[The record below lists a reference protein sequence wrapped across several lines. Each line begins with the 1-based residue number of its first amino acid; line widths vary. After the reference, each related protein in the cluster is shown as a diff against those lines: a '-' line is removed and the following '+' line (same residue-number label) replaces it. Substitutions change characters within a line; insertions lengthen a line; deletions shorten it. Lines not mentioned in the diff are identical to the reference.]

1 MEPKKKGFVG
11 TAIYLLL
18 TVLLICSNATAQ
30 DASTPTI
37 DTGDTAWVLAAAALV
52 LLMTPGLGLF
62 YGGMVRRKNVV
73 SMLTQCFIVICLV
86 SVQWVLFGYSLAF
99 GPDIGNGLI
108 GGLQWAG
115 LAGVGQTPNA
125 DYAATIPHIAFMLFQ
140 LMFAI
145 ITPALIY
152 GAFADR
158 IKFSTMIVFT
168 LLWTTIVYDPVC
180 HWVWGVGGFLS
191 LAKLGALDFAGGTVV
206 HITAGISALAAALV
220 IGRRKGFKTEDMAPG
235 NVPMIILGGG
245 LLWFG
250 WFGFNAG
257 SALGANGIA
266 ASAFL
271 ATNTACAAAGITW
284 MVASWLHM
292 GKPNAAGI
300 VTGAVAGLVAVTPAS
315 GFVGP
320 MESMVIGA
328 LAGLICYIAMF
339 LKNTY
344 TRIDDSLDVFACHGV
359 GGTIGALATG
369 LFCSSAVNSVVKYN
383 GLLVGGG
390 MTQLLIQAQAVAA
403 SAIYAF
409 VMTLIIFKVLDL
421 TMGLRV
427 TDEQEIAGLDITQHG
442 EKAYA

>member
-1 MEPKKKGFVG
+1 
-11 TAIYLLL
+11 
-18 TVLLICSNATAQ
+18 
-30 DASTPTI
+30 
-37 DTGDTAWVLAAAALV
+37 
-52 LLMTPGLGLF
+52 LF

-73 SMLTQCFIVICLV
+73 SMLTQCFIVICLI

-108 GGLQWAG
+108 GGLQWMG
-115 LAGVGQTPNA
+115 LSGVGQAPNP
-125 DYAATIPHIAFMLFQ
+125 DYAATIPHYAFMIFQ
-140 LMFAI
+140 AMFAI

-168 LLWTTIVYDPVC
+168 LLWSTLVYDPVA

-191 LAKLGALDFAGGTVV
+191 LSKMGALDFAGGTVV

-220 IGRRKGFKTEDMAPG
+220 IGKRRGFKTEDMAPG

-245 LLWFG
+245 ILWFG

-257 SALGANGIA
+257 SALAANGLA
-266 ASAFL
+266 ASAFVV
-271 ATNTACAAAGITW
+271 TNTACAAAGLTW
-284 MVASWLHM
+284 MLMSWVIQ

-300 VTGAVAGLVAVTPAS
+300 VTGAVAGLVAITPAS

-320 MESMVIGA
+320 VESIAIGI
-328 LAGLICYIAMF
+328 LAGVICYSAMF
-339 LKNTY
+339 LKNKY
-344 TRIDDSLDVFACHGV
+344 LNIDDSLDVFACHGV
-359 GGTIGALATG
+359 GGTVGALATG
-369 LFCSSAVNSVVKYN
+369 LFCSSAVNSVVKYQ

-390 MTQLLIQAQAVAA
+390 VAQFVIQFQAVAV
-403 SAIYAF
+403 SCIYSF
-409 VMTLIIFKVLDL
+409 IMTLMLFKVLDM

-427 TDEQEIAGLDITQHG
+427 TEDEEIKGLDITQHG
-442 EKAYA
+442 EEAYA